1 MNARA
6 GEMDHP
12 SPRSACEVT
21 TLSNRLHPVA
31 GPKRQRRKLGGPL
44 QPRAVLGVEKLQ
56 EPMKLLVRELLRHL
70 CDLAQQLIVGH
81 CGNSL
86 PGISTPELDGGLRR
100 CTAPSEVEPGDGP
113 TRQAQLCTSFLRR
126 IPRPGYGG
134 RETPKRWQAKR
145 ARRSG

>member
-6 GEMDHP
+6 GEADHP
-12 SPRSACEVT
+12 SPSAACEVT

-44 QPRAVLGVEKLQ
+44 QPRAVLGVEKLH

-70 CDLAQQLIVGH
+70 RDLAQQFIVGH

-86 PGISTPELDGGLRR
+86 PGITAPELHGGSSLH
-100 CTAPSEVEPGDGP
+100 EH
-113 TRQAQLCTSFLRR
+113 
-126 IPRPGYGG
+126 
-134 RETPKRWQAKR
+134 R
-145 ARRSG
+145 ARSSPAMDRRGKPSPPLLSYV